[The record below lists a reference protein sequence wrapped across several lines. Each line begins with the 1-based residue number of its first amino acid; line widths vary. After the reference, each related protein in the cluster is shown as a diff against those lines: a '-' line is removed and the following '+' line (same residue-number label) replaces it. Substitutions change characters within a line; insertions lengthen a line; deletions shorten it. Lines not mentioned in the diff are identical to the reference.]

1 MSNIILIGFM
11 GCGKTSV
18 GSVIGT
24 KLGRTFTD
32 TDKWIE
38 EKHGIIKDIFMD
50 KGELY
55 FRELETDA
63 IRYFME
69 HTKDAVISVGGGLP
83 ITEGN
88 GDLLRELG
96 TVIYL
101 KASQDTLYNRLKN
114 DRSRP
119 LLAAGTKEEKKD
131 KLEKLYSYRAPIYES
146 LSHVIVTVDNRTISQ
161 IADEII
167 AILVQ
172 EKGGC
177 KA

>member
-24 KLGRTFTD
+24 KLGKTFTD

-38 EKHGIIKDIFMD
+38 EKHGIIKDIFKD

-63 IRYFME
+63 IKYFIE
-69 HTKDAVISVGGGLP
+69 HVKDTVISVGGGLP

-101 KASQDTLYNRLKN
+101 KASQDTLYNRLRN
-114 DRSRP
+114 DKSRP

-131 KLEKLYSYRAPIYES
+131 KLDKLYSYRTPIYER
-146 LSHVIVTVDNRTISQ
+146 LSHVIVAVDNRTISQ

-167 AILVQ
+167 AILIQ
-172 EKGGC
+172 ETRGC